1 MWGVG
6 CSMGIGDYGMVMIAV
21 VAVVLGDVMGCSM
34 GTYGE
39 SSSVV
44 PMACR

>member
-1 MWGVG
+1 
-6 CSMGIGDYGMVMIAV
+6 MGIGDYGMVAV
-21 VAVVLGDVMGCSM
+21 VVVVLGDVMGCSM

-39 SSSVV
+39 SSSV

>member
-6 CSMGIGDYGMVMIAV
+6 CSMGIGDYGMV
-21 VAVVLGDVMGCSM
+21 VVLGDVMGCSM